1 VQWYNVSDNSD
12 PWKHSSIK
20 KSSLLNDLDDI
31 NHMIGF
37 WIHITQPGGVLFQ
50 YSGIQP
56 TSKQTITLYP
66 GWNLVGYP
74 SLTNYNRT
82 QGLNNITF
90 GTDVDSIWA
99 YDAATQKWEEI
110 GELDYFEIGRGY
122 WVHSKVEKTWE
133 MPL

>member
-1 VQWYNVSDNSD
+1 
-12 PWKHSSIK
+12 
-20 KSSLLNDLDDI
+20 LDDI
-31 NHMIGF
+31 HHMMGF

-50 YSGIQP
+50 YFGVPP
-56 TSKQTITLYP
+56 TENQNITLYL

-74 SLTNYNRT
+74 SLISYNRT

-90 GTDVDSIWA
+90 GKDVDSIWA

-122 WVHSKVEKTWE
+122 WIHSKVTKTWE
-133 MPL
+133 IPL